1 MFKDKKWYLKEDGS
15 VPDEKYL
22 KALDAKIAF
31 ESAVKDREEAYKN
44 LYNREDFSYDVNKD
58 AMYDK
63 LVQDYAENASRAAED
78 AMGRAV
84 AMTGG
89 YGNTYAQQVSQQ
101 TYQDYMG
108 GLDAEADKLY
118 DRALDRYMMQGDLLK
133 EKYDLATSRVKEEY
147 ADYVAT
153 QPTTQPNAPA
163 EEVEVATPSE
173 NLKEYIDELGA
184 YTTQEEAEAY
194 INRLEAAGLITPDEG
209 EALFGEYV
217 LSLPLAE
224 ENVQT
229 RVQGYE
235 SFVDEDGD
243 IDDGGANWGGIDR
256 NAKVVYT
263 FKNGEKETLTLGQL
277 FRKLINSGM
286 SRREARN
293 EIYQLQHD
301 LNISQRGK
309 IKN

>member
-1 MFKDKKWYLKEDGS
+1 MFKDKKWHLKEDGA

-22 KALDAKIAF
+22 KKLDAYAAYTG
-31 ESAVKDREEAYKN
+31 AVKDRENAYKD
-44 LYNREDFSYDVNKD
+44 LYDREEFSYDVNKD

-63 LVQDYAENASRAAED
+63 LVQDYAENASKAAED

-84 AMTGG
+84 SLTGG
-89 YGNTYAQQVSQQ
+89 YGNSYAQQVSQQ
-101 TYQDYMG
+101 TFQDYMG

-118 DRALDRYMMQGDLLK
+118 DRALDRYLLQGDLLK
-133 EKYDLATSRVKEEY
+133 EKYDLATDRVKETY

-163 EEVEVATPSE
+163 EEVEAATPSE
-173 NLKEYIDELGA
+173 NLKEYIDELGT

-194 INRLEAAGLITPDEG
+194 IDRLEVAGLITPDEG

-224 ENVQT
+224 ENVQN

-235 SFVDEDGD
+235 AYVDENGD
-243 IDDGGANWGGIDR
+243 VDDGGWNWGGIDR

-263 FKNGEKETLTLGQL
+263 FKNGDTETLTLGQL

-301 LNISQRGK
+301 LNISDRGK
-309 IKN
+309 IKT